1 MCMVL
6 EEGQTRSE
14 FQHVDQR
21 ELSLYLIIPQI
32 RRARQG
38 GVFPNQTIMQEGV
51 RAWADF
57 QHPATRKDT
66 ILETLDSVTAL
77 MRP

>member
-1 MCMVL
+1 MVL
-6 EEGQTRSE
+6 EEGQTRLG

-21 ELSLYLIIPQI
+21 QFSLYLFIPQM
-32 RRARQG
+32 RRAREE
-38 GVFPNQTIMQEGV
+38 GVFPNRTIMQEGV

-57 QHPATRKDT
+57 QHPATRKDV
-66 ILETLDSVTAL
+66 ILETLDGVTAL